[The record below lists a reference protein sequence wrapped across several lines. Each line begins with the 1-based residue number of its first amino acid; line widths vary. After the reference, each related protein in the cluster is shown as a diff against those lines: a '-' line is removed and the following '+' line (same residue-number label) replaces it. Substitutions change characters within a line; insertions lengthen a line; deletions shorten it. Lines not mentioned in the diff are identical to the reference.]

1 MSRFHSSLT
10 QSIQG
15 LSMRKVR
22 TTVNKRHECSEPIS
36 SHIFQKNLAKH
47 FFPQQVEWPEKS
59 WGGCVLSSSPQ
70 PASLPTTSLHGSHRL
85 EAKGHNGGYMRTAMG
100 LPSLFCKKCR
110 FHFHSPPTTF
120 TLICAQLLPSPANA
134 PIN

>member
-15 LSMRKVR
+15 FTMRKVR

-36 SHIFQKNLAKH
+36 SHIFAK
-47 FFPQQVEWPEKS
+47 KS
-59 WGGCVLSSSPQ
+59 CKTFLSTTGRVTRKELGGCVLSSSPQ

-85 EAKGHNGGYMRTAMG
+85 EAKGHDGGYMRTPMG
-100 LPSLFCKKCR
+100 LSSLFCKKCR